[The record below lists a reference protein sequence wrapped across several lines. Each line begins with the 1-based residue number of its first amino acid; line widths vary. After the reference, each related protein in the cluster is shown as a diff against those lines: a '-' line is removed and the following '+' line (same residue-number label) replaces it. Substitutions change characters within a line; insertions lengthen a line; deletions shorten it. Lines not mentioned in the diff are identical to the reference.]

1 MRSRE
6 AIRALAEG
14 KVAYHIYSVRLLAQ
28 DTLDLL
34 KAADSLEASFVQMGF
49 DADDLAAKVAR
60 LEAENARL
68 RGLVEDGWRQ
78 GWRCG
83 YSVCCANL
91 DPTTQQ
97 MDADWKASPV
107 KAAIGGEP

>member
-6 AIRALAEG
+6 ELVHDA
-14 KVAYHIYSVRLLAQ
+14 V
-28 DTLDLL
+28 
-34 KAADSLEASFVQMGF
+34 EASRQLSGF
-49 DADDLAAKVAR
+49 TSLLSRQVHDIRDVYD
-60 LEAENARL
+60 ENARL

-107 KAAIGGEP
+107 KAALGDEPT

>member
-6 AIRALAEG
+6 ELVHDAGEASRQLSGFTSLLSRQAHAIRD
-14 KVAYHIYSVRLLAQ
+14 VY
-28 DTLDLL
+28 D
-34 KAADSLEASFVQMGF
+34 
-49 DADDLAAKVAR
+49 
-60 LEAENARL
+60 ENARL

-97 MDADWKASPV
+97 MDADWLASPL

>member
-6 AIRALAEG
+6 AIEAL
-14 KVAYHIYSVRLLAQ
+14 VADKAKRGIFSVRLLAQ

-34 KAADSLEASFVQMGF
+34 
-49 DADDLAAKVAR
+49 
-60 LEAENARL
+60 AENARL
-68 RGLVEDGWRQ
+68 RALVEDGWRQ
-78 GWRCG
+78 DWRCG

-97 MDADWKASPV
+97 MDADWLVSPL
-107 KAAIGGEP
+107 KAALGGKP